1 MARTYSRQEIINF
14 CEEASK
20 DMGTFYQQKFVNYK
34 GKTKEKEYYTEIIA
48 KWLLDNLD
56 KFNVIRRVERTSSYN
71 QKHTGKMGEKT
82 NRVEEYVAKLMFN
95 TKQLH
100 DKIGKIIDYQTPLK
114 NSNKDEGVG
123 KIDLLSRDDKTKSVY
138 ILELKK
144 DSSEETMLRCVLEC
158 YTYLRIVTK
167 EKLFNEFNIPANYEL
182 KASPL
187 VYKNGFQYKEFMDE
201 DRKYLHLLM
210 KELNSIPFFVK
221 EKIVYDISSK

>member
-1 MARTYSRQEIINF
+1 MARAYSKQEIINF
-14 CEEASK
+14 CKEACK
-20 DMGTFYQQKFVNYK
+20 DMGAFYQQNFVNYK

-48 KWLLDNLD
+48 EWLLDNLD
-56 KFNVIRRVERTSSYN
+56 KFKKIRRVERTSSYN
-71 QKHTGKMGEKT
+71 LNHTGKMGEKT

-100 DKIGKIIDYQTPLK
+100 DKIGKFIDYQTPLK
-114 NSNKDEGVG
+114 DSYKDEGVG
-123 KIDLLSRDDKTKSVY
+123 KIGLLSRDDKTESVY

-167 EKLFNEFNIPANYEL
+167 EKLFKDFKIPEDYKL

-187 VYKNGFQYKEFMDE
+187 VYKNGFQYKEFMDKN
-201 DRKYLHLLM
+201 RQYLHQLM
-210 KELNSIPFFVK
+210 EKLNCIPFFVE
-221 EKIVYDISSK
+221 EKIVYKISSK